1 MYYTRKV
8 KRPSAE
14 TNNFYLKLAVWLL
27 AGLIL
32 LAVNATFF
40 GPSGLAT
47 RPDSNVSFT
56 IDSLNLYSLPVATI
70 VILFDV
76 LFIILFGSW
85 LILGRKKQRSK
96 VLYLP

>member
-56 IDSLNLYSLPVATI
+56 IDSLNLYSYHTI
-70 VILFDV
+70 RQLAD
-76 LFIILFGSW
+76 FGAQ
-85 LILGRKKQRSK
+85 KAAQ
-96 VLYLP
+96 